1 MATAL
6 TQTTTTAAVSASTN
20 VIPLTSVTGIAAG
33 VVTSGTVGTQLY
45 VVDKGQKI
53 GETMNVLSV
62 SGLNVTVSRIPGAE
76 VSHASGAMVLAGQ
89 PNQFYGY
96 DPTGATDAANTPW
109 VNIYTGNQWLYS
121 SVTGTWVPGFGNTT
135 TAPQVT
141 LLVASTAG
149 LILPTG
155 PLFHVNGTA
164 AITGIT
170 VPVGAANGASF
181 SIIPDAIFTWT
192 AANNLALAGTAVVNK
207 LLTFTYDAT
216 NSKWVPSYIA

>member
-121 SVTGTWVPGFGNTT
+121 SVTGTWTPGFGNTT
-135 TAPQVT
+135 TSAQVSAPV
-141 LLVASTAG
+141 VGTAG
-149 LILPTG
+149 VLLPTG
-155 PLFHVNGTA
+155 PLFHVITTA
-164 AITGIT
+164 GAITGFT
-170 VPVGAANGASF
+170 VPVGGVGATF
-181 SIIPDAIFTWT
+181 SIIPDVAFTWT
-192 AANNLALAGTAVVNK
+192 TAGNIALAGTAVVNK
-207 LLTFTYDAT
+207 TLTFTWDKT
-216 NSKWVPSYIA
+216 NSKYVPSYIA

>member
-6 TQTTTTAAVSASTN
+6 TQTTTTAAVSASAT
-20 VIPLTSVTGIAAG
+20 VIPLTSVTGISAG

-45 VVDKGQKI
+45 VVDVGQTQ
-53 GETMNVLSV
+53 GEVMNVLSV
-62 SGLNVTVSRIPGAE
+62 SGLNVTVTRFPGQA
-76 VSHASGAMVLAGQ
+76 VSHASGAMVLAGP
-89 PNQFYGY
+89 PNLFFGY
-96 DPTGATDAANTPW
+96 NPTGATDGPATPW
-109 VNIYTGNQWLYS
+109 VNTYTGQQWLFS
-121 SVTGTWVPGFGNTT
+121 SVTGTWVPGFGNTQAPLGVT
-135 TAPQVT
+135 T
-141 LLVASTAG
+141 LVASAAG
-149 LILPTG
+149 LITPSG
-155 PLFHVNGTA
+155 PLFHVNGTN